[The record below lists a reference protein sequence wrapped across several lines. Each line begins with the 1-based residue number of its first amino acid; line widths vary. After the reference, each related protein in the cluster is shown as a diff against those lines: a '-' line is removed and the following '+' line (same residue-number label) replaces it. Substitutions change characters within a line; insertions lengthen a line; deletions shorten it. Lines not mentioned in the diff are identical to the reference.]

1 MALFK
6 ILRGESINLADTP
19 VTDGFAYFTPK
30 DGKFYI
36 DYGTS
41 GDEPIFGRSSTP
53 NSEQLVPN
61 RICINDHTGVYQP
74 LDADLTAIAGLS
86 GTSGFLKKTGPGT
99 YAIDSSVVSN
109 TIITN
114 ALYATYGDV
123 AELTVDRLITV
134 DKIERYKNG
143 DTSDINYIKAQNEY
157 IQFITG
163 TTTGT
168 TTQHKNR
175 NGELLYWADATLT
188 SMGTTVTDY
197 PVTIYN
203 YTEMV
208 KTKIA
213 FKEIALP
220 DNGSTVMP
228 VFTLGAGTDI
238 GDNAKGFIYKGLDGL
253 YLDYYSTAG
262 ELRRIM
268 LGDEGITITPYDLE
282 SIDLYNN
289 GFSAKYNGT
298 PVAMTWTLD
307 AGGRITKLTT
317 VDNVVIPVTW
327 HAEDM

>member
-1 MALFK
+1 MALAADSK
-6 ILRGESINLADTP
+6 SLYIPISTIYGKPNADGTYTLNALDVKNLNDNLYAIAKKVQGGLT
-19 VTDGFAYFTPK
+19 
-30 DGKFYI
+30 
-36 DYGTS
+36 TS
-41 GDEPIFGRSSTP
+41 
-53 NSEQLVPN
+53 
-61 RICINDHTGVYQP
+61 
-74 LDADLTAIAGLS
+74 DLTSAAVDELHAG
-86 GTSGFLKKTGPGT
+86 TV
-99 YAIDSSVVSN
+99 ISN
-109 TIITN
+109 TVITN
-114 ALYATYGDV
+114 NLYATYGDV

-163 TTTGT
+163 TTNGT

-175 NGELLYWADATLT
+175 SGELLYWSDVMAT
-188 SMGTTVTDY
+188 SMGTAVTEY

-213 FKEIALP
+213 FKEISLP
-220 DNGSTVMP
+220 DDGSTVMP
-228 VFTLGAGTDI
+228 VFTLGAGTGI

-253 YLDYYSTAG
+253 YIDYQSTSG

-282 SIDLYNN
+282 SIDIFNN
-289 GFSAKYNGT
+289 GFSAQYNGT

-307 AGGRITKLTT
+307 ANGRITSLITT
-317 VDNVVIPVTW
+317 DNVTIPVTW
-327 HAEDM
+327 HTEDM